1 MYLNFNISSIS
12 TFFLSTFDRYKRPE
26 TSEDKS
32 NDSKYRD
39 RAAERRTGANPD
51 YHETEQILKALNNS
65 ETLEAKLVYEQSKYL
80 GGDTEHTH
88 LVKGLDFALLNKV
101 RNEIQQGDDD
111 QDDEELEYALERIK
125 EESQEVPKIN
135 NKMAQNIYEIAVVN

>member
-1 MYLNFNISSIS
+1 MYLDFSISSIF
-12 TFFLSTFDRYKRPE
+12 TFSFYFSRYKRPE

-32 NDSKYRD
+32 ADSKYRD
-39 RAAERRTGANPD
+39 RAAERRIGANPD
-51 YHETEQILKALNNS
+51 YQETEQILKALNNS
-65 ETLEAKLVYEQSKYL
+65 EILEAKLVYEQSKYL

-101 RNEIQQGDDD
+101 RNEIQKGDDES
-111 QDDEELEYALERIK
+111 DEELEYVLERIK

-135 NKMAQNIYEIAVVN
+135 SKM

>member
-1 MYLNFNISSIS
+1 MYLSLSSIFYIS
-12 TFFLSTFDRYKRPE
+12 FYFHRYKRPE

-32 NDSKYRD
+32 SDSKYRD
-39 RAAERRTGANPD
+39 RAAERRTGANQE

-101 RNEIQQGDDD
+101 RNEIQKGDD
-111 QDDEELEYALERIK
+111 QDEELEYTLE
-125 EESQEVPKIN
+125 
-135 NKMAQNIYEIAVVN
+135 